1 MSYKQLT
8 LEQRYEIYGLLH
20 TNLSKSEISQRVGVH
35 KSTLYR
41 ELKRNRGL
49 RGYRARQAAQKAER
63 RRQQA
68 AKHIRFTDTVK
79 ERDLISN

>member
-8 LEQRYEIYGLLH
+8 LEQRYQIYGLLH
-20 TNLSKSEISQRVGVH
+20 TNLSKSEISGHVGIH

-49 RGYRARQAAQKAER
+49 RKGVPRP
-63 RRQQA
+63 
-68 AKHIRFTDTVK
+68 
-79 ERDLISN
+79 